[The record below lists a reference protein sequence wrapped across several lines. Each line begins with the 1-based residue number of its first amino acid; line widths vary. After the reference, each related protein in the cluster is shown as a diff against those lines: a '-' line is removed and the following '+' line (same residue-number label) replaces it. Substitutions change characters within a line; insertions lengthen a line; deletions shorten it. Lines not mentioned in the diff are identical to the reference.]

1 MANTK
6 ISQFPQYSGLVN
18 TDLYFLNNNSGET
31 ETTKIQ
37 LNQFQGLTQ
46 GDGANTIQSNSYF
59 GDLGTTASTENS
71 IAIGNGAEATSPRS
85 IAIGYLAYN
94 VNRDFGRN
102 DYISIGTRAQCVQ
115 QGVSLGLDANCQGQ
129 DAIAIGTD
137 AGVFNNYA
145 TALNYQSRAY
155 GEGSIS
161 IGKQAITS
169 SGGGIAI
176 GWETNSEGG
185 GAIAMGYRTILNGTY
200 SANIA
205 GEFNTL
211 TSRNAV
217 ILGGLQNSITTTGD
231 DYPFNNIFNGSG
243 NTISSNSTN
252 NTIVSGKDNTIYK
265 GNNSSIIS
273 STNTTQNIAAVYS
286 TSNVSMV
293 GCENTDIT
301 NATNCVVLGVSGRTI
316 SSGQN
321 TTIVDKLEVLGNT
334 TYEATTFNTPG
345 DCVIDIFNMSHVIID
360 TTSAGAYNLV
370 ISPIPSSLGTPE
382 LTILIYLAAG
392 STITF
397 DGTGS
402 VQWRWGNGAG
412 APSLTSGTR
421 SIIKMA
427 AWAGNDM
434 WEISRSLNMV

>member
-46 GDGANTIQSNSYF
+46 GDGANTIQSNTYF

-94 VNRDFGRN
+94 VNRDSGRN
-102 DYISIGTRAQCVQ
+102 DYISIGTRAQSVQ
-115 QGVSLGLDANCQGQ
+115 QGVALGLDANVQGQ
-129 DAIAIGTD
+129 EGIAIGTD
-137 AGVFNNYA
+137 AAVYNNYA
-145 TALNYQSRAY
+145 TAINFQSRAY

-161 IGKQAITS
+161 IGKQATS
-169 SGGGIAI
+169 SSSGGIAI
-176 GWETNSEGG
+176 GFETDSIGG
-185 GAIAMGYRTILNGTY
+185 GAIAMGFRTTLNGTY
-200 SANIA
+200 SASIA

-243 NTISSNSTN
+243 NTITSNSTN

-273 STNTTQNIAAVYS
+273 STNTTLNIADVYS

-293 GCENTDIT
+293 GCKNTNIT
-301 NATNCVVLGVSGRTI
+301 NSTNSVVLGVSGRTLTT
-316 SSGQN
+316 QTN
-321 TTIVDKLEVLGNT
+321 TTIVDKLLVLGNT
-334 TYEATTFNTPG
+334 TFEATTFNTAG

-360 TTSAGAYNLV
+360 TTSVGAYNLV

-397 DGTGS
+397 DGSGS
-402 VQWRWGNGAG
+402 VQWKWGNGAG
-412 APSLTSGTR
+412 APSLISGTR
-421 SIIKMA
+421 SIIKMS

>member
-94 VNRDFGRN
+94 VNRDSGRN

-129 DAIAIGTD
+129 EGIAIGTD
-137 AGVFNNYA
+137 AAVYNNYA

-155 GEGSIS
+155 GEASFACGL
-161 IGKQAITS
+161 GAQTHS
-169 SGGGIAI
+169 SGGVAI
-176 GWETNSEGG
+176 GFDTRSEGG
-185 GAIAMGYRTILNGTY
+185 GAIAMGEGTKLNGTY
-200 SANIA
+200 SASI
-205 GEFNTL
+205 GGKDNTL
-211 TSRNAV
+211 TSRNAI
-217 ILGGLQNSITTTGD
+217 ILGGINNSITTTGD

-243 NTISSNSTN
+243 NTITSDSTN

-273 STNTTQNIAAVYS
+273 STNTTLNIGNVYS

-301 NATNCVVLGVSGRTI
+301 NSTNCVVLGVSGRTLT
-316 SSGQN
+316 SGQN
-321 TTIVDKLEVLGNT
+321 TTYVDKLLIFGNT
-334 TYEATTFNTPG
+334 TYEATTFTDSG
-345 DCVIDIFNMSHVIID
+345 SCVIDIFNMSHAIINA
-360 TTSAGAYNLV
+360 TGGTYTLS
-370 ISPIPSSLGTPE
+370 ISPTPSQEGTPE
-382 LTILIYLAAG
+382 LTLLINVTGGA
-392 STITF
+392 TIAF
-397 DGTGS
+397 DNSGS

-412 APSLTSGTR
+412 TPTFTDNTR

-434 WEISRSLNMV
+434 WEISRSLNMS